1 MSDDRSAPA
10 PSLVGTVFGRY
21 RLETLMGEGGMGVVY
36 AARHLEL
43 GRLSAVKVLAER
55 SGASE
60 LVRLRFLREGQTAS
74 SIRHPNIV
82 DVYDVGTDRGRAYL
96 VMELLEGEDL
106 RGLLDR
112 EGRLTFAHAASLLV
126 PVVAA
131 LAAAHDIGV
140 VHRDLKPENVF
151 LSMNR
156 NRMAPKVLDFGV
168 SKVVE
173 QHNLASLTGTGTLLG
188 TPDYMSPEQVQEAK
202 NVDARSDQYSLG
214 VMLYECVTGQR
225 PIMEKSIS
233 LLIQRISRGDFAPP
247 RQLEPG
253 IPASFEKVILTAMAH
268 DAGSRFPSTRALGRA
283 LLPFADDRVR
293 SDYADEL
300 SGDAPFS
307 ASVRARSASTP
318 PELGSTLLE
327 SVGARQP
334 RNHEHRPLAWRTA
347 AAFLVL
353 TAVAVLG
360 SLWKSAA
367 EAGTRQAASSSVAAP
382 APQPVVNASAAP
394 APSPT
399 HPQTIVSAPPSAT
412 VWIGGPAHTP
422 TGGSKRPRKAVERP
436 MLAPR

>member
-1 MSDDRSAPA
+1 MSDDRSAPV
-10 PSLVGTVFGRY
+10 PSLVGTIFGRY
-21 RLETLMGEGGMGVVY
+21 RLETLLGEGGMGLVY

-43 GRLSAVKVLAER
+43 GRLSAVKVLSER
-55 SGASE
+55 SGASD
-60 LVRLRFLREGQTAS
+60 LVRLRFLREGQAAS

-106 RGLLDR
+106 RGRLNR
-112 EGRLTFAHAASLLV
+112 EGRLSIAHAANLLV

-151 LSMNR
+151 LSTSR
-156 NRMAPKVLDFGV
+156 NRVVPKVLDFGV

-173 QHNLASLTGTGTLLG
+173 QQNLASLTGTGTLLG
-188 TPDYMSPEQVQEAK
+188 TPDYMSPEQVNEAK

-225 PIMEKSIS
+225 PIVEKSIH
-233 LLIQRISRGDFAPP
+233 LLIYRIARGDFAPP

-268 DAGSRFPSTRALGRA
+268 DAGSRFPDTRALGRA

-307 ASVRARSASTP
+307 VPVPARATSTP

-327 SVGARQP
+327 PVRAGEP
-334 RNHEHRPLAWRTA
+334 RNQERKPLGWRAA
-347 AAFLVL
+347 AAFVVLV
-353 TAVAVLG
+353 AIAVLG
-360 SLWKSAA
+360 SLWKS
-367 EAGTRQAASSSVAAP
+367 ETEDGTRGTASSSVAAS
-382 APQPVVNASAAP
+382 APRPVVHASAAP
-394 APSPT
+394 PPSPT
-399 HPQTIVSAPPSAT
+399 PETVVSAPPSAT
-412 VWIGGPAHTP
+412 ARI
-422 TGGSKRPRKAVERP
+422 
-436 MLAPR
+436 